1 MGPIKQAKFQPQSW
15 PMEHAYLRDGRKEIL
30 DGHVGNDNL
39 LLLHRL
45 SKRGVGGN
53 GGHGGVERDEGERG
67 HGGQR
72 KKLSTRKESWE
83 EICVDFMGFSLWGR
97 TRERLHVGFCPSA
110 CLHRVPLPDNSTNK
124 SDHSN
129 CVNVFQIPIADAMPS
144 RRAPNIANRRR
155 TAGKHE
161 RQHAIQSSISMH
173 CLHAFSWFSLGDP
186 AL

>member
-1 MGPIKQAKFQPQSW
+1 MTTSCCFTVFPNAASVVTAAIA
-15 PMEHAYLRDGRKEIL
+15 E
-30 DGHVGNDNL
+30 
-39 LLLHRL
+39 
-45 SKRGVGGN
+45 SKGTRGKG
-53 GGHGGVERDEGERG
+53 D
-67 HGGQR
+67 GGQR

-144 RRAPNIANRRR
+144 RRAPIIANRRR

-161 RQHAIQSSISMH
+161 RQHTIQSSVSMH